1 MRIGYKL
8 FRVKKGNPGKL
19 FPLFVLADEPMEMGV
34 WLEAKSGEK
43 IVDGRNMKVKSK
55 LGPLKYRPGFHIT
68 EIPYASH
75 IGIKENNVIKYMKN
89 ETVWCEVAFSDTID
103 YTEVVRQYAYNEK
116 TGKVNYRDACLDCV
130 PKNGFY
136 YYKTSPV
143 MFGSWIIAD
152 QMKILRVLED
162 GEVAE
167 TCKRNGC
174 ETLLRKTPM
183 DLAAY
188 GFTCGAGFSAASS

>member
-34 WLEAKSGEK
+34 WMEARSGEK
-43 IVDGRNMKVKSK
+43 IEDGRNIKVKSK

-89 ETVWCEVAFSDTID
+89 ETIWCEVAFSDTID
-103 YTEVVRQYAYNEK
+103 YTEVVRQHAYNEK

-143 MFGSWIIAD
+143 MFRSWIITD

-162 GEVAE
+162 DEVTE
-167 TCKRNGC
+167 ICKRNGC
-174 ETLLRKTPM
+174 DALLRKTPM
-183 DLAAY
+183 DLTAY
-188 GFTCGAGFSAASS
+188 GFTCGVGLSAASS

>member
-1 MRIGYKL
+1 
-8 FRVKKGNPGKL
+8 
-19 FPLFVLADEPMEMGV
+19 
-34 WLEAKSGEK
+34 
-43 IVDGRNMKVKSK
+43 MKVKSK

-103 YTEVVRQYAYNEK
+103 YTEGVRQRAYNEK

-167 TCKRNGC
+167 ICKRNGY

-188 GFTCGAGFSAASS
+188 GFTCEVRPSAASS

>member
-43 IVDGRNMKVKSK
+43 IEDGRNMKVKSK

-103 YTEVVRQYAYNEK
+103 YTEGVRQRAYNEK

-167 TCKRNGC
+167 ICKRNGY

-188 GFTCGAGFSAASS
+188 GFTCEVRPSAASS

>member
-43 IVDGRNMKVKSK
+43 IEDGRNMKVKSK

-103 YTEVVRQYAYNEK
+103 YTEGVRQRAYNEK

-167 TCKRNGC
+167 ICKRNGY

-188 GFTCGAGFSAASS
+188 GFTCGAEFSAASS

>member
-43 IVDGRNMKVKSK
+43 IEDGRNMKVKSK

-103 YTEVVRQYAYNEK
+103 YTEGVRQRAHNEK

-130 PKNGFY
+130 PRNGFY

-143 MFGSWIIAD
+143 MFKSWIIAD

-162 GEVAE
+162 DEVAE
-167 TCKRNGC
+167 ICKRNGC
-174 ETLLRKTPM
+174 EALLRKTPM
-183 DLAAY
+183 DLTAY
-188 GFTCGAGFSAASS
+188 GFTCEVRSSAVSS

>member
-34 WLEAKSGEK
+34 WMEAKSGEK
-43 IVDGRNMKVKSK
+43 IEDGRNVKVKSK

-68 EIPYASH
+68 EVPYASH
-75 IGIKENNVIKYMKN
+75 IGIKEGNVIKYMKN
-89 ETVWCEVAFSDTID
+89 ETIWCEVAFSDTID
-103 YTEVVRQYAYNEK
+103 YTEVVRQRAYNEK

-152 QMKILRVLED
+152 RMKILRVLAD
-162 GEVAE
+162 DEVAE
-167 TCKRNGC
+167 ICKQNGC
-174 ETLLRKTPM
+174 KALLRKTPI

-188 GFTCGAGFSAASS
+188 GFTCKVRPSAASS

>member
-43 IVDGRNMKVKSK
+43 IEDGRNMKVKSK

-103 YTEVVRQYAYNEK
+103 YTEGVRQRAHNEK

-130 PKNGFY
+130 PRNGFY

-143 MFGSWIIAD
+143 MFKSWIIAD

-162 GEVAE
+162 DEVAE
-167 TCKRNGC
+167 ICKRNGC
-174 ETLLRKTPM
+174 EALLRKTPM
-183 DLAAY
+183 DLTAY
-188 GFTCGAGFSAASS
+188 GFTCEVRSSAASS

>member
-43 IVDGRNMKVKSK
+43 IEDGRNMKVKSK

-103 YTEVVRQYAYNEK
+103 YTEGVRQRAYNEK

-162 GEVAE
+162 DEVAE
-167 TCKRNGC
+167 ICKRNGC
-174 ETLLRKTPM
+174 EALLRKTPM
-183 DLAAY
+183 DLTAY
-188 GFTCGAGFSAASS
+188 GFTCEVRSSAASS